1 MLKIY
6 RFQGLESIERI
17 NFIRELAAA
26 NAVLIIVKTENLKC
40 ISLLKEFLNDM
51 EFERVKS
58 YKKNDDRK
66 NFIVSYSITKLI
78 FSKLTGISVREV
90 NIYSG
95 ENGKPF
101 INNMYGICF
110 NISHTGGCIA
120 IALYK
125 GEIGVDIEFLD
136 RKEEF
141 SSIAKKIF
149 TPNELGDSFGNC
161 EIFLRYWVAKE
172 AYLKYKGVG
181 LFQELNTVEV
191 DLKCGKNK
199 IVDKLDNTVKEI
211 KFIDIFKGYIIA
223 VCY

>member
-6 RFQGLESIERI
+6 KFQGLESIEKI
-17 NFIRELAAA
+17 NFIRELALA
-26 NAVLIIVKTENLKC
+26 NVVLIIVKTENLKSIC
-40 ISLLKEFLNDM
+40 LLNEFLNDM
-51 EFERVKS
+51 ELERVKS

-66 NFIVSYSITKLI
+66 NFIVSHSITKFI

-90 NIYSG
+90 KIYSG

-110 NISHTGGCIA
+110 NISHTRGCIA
-120 IALYK
+120 ITLHK

-136 RKEEF
+136 RKEDF
-141 SSIAKKIF
+141 SGIAKKVF
-149 TPNELGDSFGNC
+149 TPNELSNSNGNC
-161 EIFLRYWVAKE
+161 EIFLKHWVAKE

-181 LFQELNTVEV
+181 LHQELNTVEV
-191 DLKCGKNK
+191 DLKCGKNI